1 MHDVIIVGGSYAGLA
16 AAMQLG
22 RARRDVV
29 VIDGGK
35 RRNETVEHAHG
46 LLGFDGE
53 APAVIAARGR
63 AQVRAYPSV
72 TFVDGTVTEAG
83 REGEGFVVRAN
94 DATFSAR
101 KLILATGVRDELPEI
116 PGLRE
121 RWGKTCFS
129 CPYCDGYERNMG
141 KLGVL
146 ASGDIAPH
154 YAMIVSQW
162 GSETTLFA
170 DVEPP
175 PGIRVERDPIALVRD
190 APAGVE
196 VVTRGGKRHELAGLF
211 VGTRVHLPGDFARTL
226 GLELETF
233 PNGSFYKTDPRTKET
248 SVPGVY
254 AAGDATSPTH
264 TLSFAIADGVRA
276 GIGAHASLVAGSTAP
291 SVSAFDR
298 S

>member
-53 APAVIAARGR
+53 APAAIAARGR
-63 AQVRAYPSV
+63 EQVRNYATV
-72 TFVDGTVTEAG
+72 KFVEGDVTEAR
-83 REGEGFVVRAN
+83 REGDGFVVRTK
-94 DATFSAR
+94 DATFQSR

-121 RWGKTCFS
+121 RWGKTAFS
-129 CPYCDGYERNMG
+129 CPYCDGYERKMG
-141 KLGVL
+141 KLGVV
-146 ASGDIAPH
+146 ASADLAPH
-154 YAMIVSQW
+154 YATIVSQW

-170 DVEPP
+170 DAEAPRGV
-175 PGIRVERDPIALVRD
+175 RVERDSIAEVRD
-190 APAGVE
+190 APAGIE
-196 VVTRGGKRHELAGLF
+196 VVTRSGKRYELAGLF
-211 VGTRVHLPGDFARTL
+211 VGTHVKLPGDFAKTL

-233 PNGSFYKTDPRTKET
+233 PNGSFYKTDPRTGET
-248 SVPGVY
+248 SVPGVF
-254 AAGDATSPTH
+254 AAGDATTPQH
-264 TLSFAIADGVRA
+264 ALSFAIAAGARA
-276 GIGAHASLVAGSTAP
+276 GIGAHASLVFGEMKH
-291 SVSAFDR
+291 
-298 S
+298 

>member
-29 VIDGGK
+29 VIDGGE
-35 RRNETVEHAHG
+35 RRNETVAHAHG

-53 APAVIAARGR
+53 APAAIAARGR
-63 AQVRAYPSV
+63 EQVLAYPSV
-72 TFVDGTVTEAG
+72 TFVEAVVTEAR
-83 REGEGFVVRAN
+83 REGDGFVVRTK
-94 DATFSAR
+94 DATLSAR

-141 KLGVL
+141 KLGVI
-146 ASGDIAPH
+146 ASAEIAPH
-154 YAMIVSQW
+154 YATIVSQW

-170 DVEPP
+170 DVEPL
-175 PGIRVERDPIALVRD
+175 PGIRVERAPIVEARD

-196 VVTRGGKRHELAGLF
+196 IVTRGGKRYELAGLF
-211 VGTRVHLPGDFARTL
+211 VGTHVQLPGDFARTL

-233 PNGSFYKTDPRTKET
+233 PNGSFYKTDARTKET
-248 SVPGVY
+248 SVRGVY
-254 AAGDATSPTH
+254 AAGDASTPMHS
-264 TLSFAIADGVRA
+264 LSFAIADGARA
-276 GIGAHASLVAGSTAP
+276 GIGAHASLVAG
-291 SVSAFDR
+291 
-298 S
+298 

>member
-35 RRNETVEHAHG
+35 RRNATVEHAHG

-53 APAVIAARGR
+53 APAAIAAKGR
-63 AQVRAYPSV
+63 EQVRKYATV
-72 TFVDGTVTEAG
+72 KFVEGDATDAR
-83 REGEGFVVRAN
+83 REGDGFVVRTG
-94 DATFSAR
+94 DATFSSR

-121 RWGKTCFS
+121 RWGKTAFS
-129 CPYCDGYERNMG
+129 CPYCDGYERQMG
-141 KLGVL
+141 KLGVI
-146 ASGDIAPH
+146 ASGDMAPH
-154 YAMIVSQW
+154 YSMVVSQW
-162 GSETTLFA
+162 GSETTLFGDA
-170 DVEPP
+170 QPA
-175 PGIRVERDPIALVRD
+175 PGVHVERDPIAEVRD
-190 APAGVE
+190 APAGIE
-196 VVTRGGKRHELAGLF
+196 VVTRSGRRYELSGLF
-211 VGTRVHLPGDFARTL
+211 VGTHVRVPGDFARTL

-254 AAGDATSPTH
+254 AAGDATSPMH
-264 TLSFAIADGVRA
+264 ALSFAIADGARA
-276 GIGAHASLVAGSTAP
+276 GIGAHASLVMAAMP
-291 SVSAFDR
+291 KH
-298 S
+298 

>member
-35 RRNETVEHAHG
+35 RRNATVEHAHG

-53 APAVIAARGR
+53 APAVIAAKGR
-63 AQVRAYPSV
+63 EQVRRYSTV
-72 TFVDGTVTEAG
+72 KFVEGEVTEAR
-83 REGEGFVVRAN
+83 REGEGFAVHTREAL
-94 DATFSAR
+94 FSAR

-121 RWGKTCFS
+121 RWGKTAFS
-129 CPYCDGYERNMG
+129 CPYCDGYERQMG
-141 KLGVL
+141 KLGVV
-146 ASGDIAPH
+146 ASADIAAH
-154 YAMIVSQW
+154 YATIVSQW
-162 GSETTLFA
+162 GSETTLFSDA
-170 DVEPP
+170 EPP
-175 PGIRVERDPIALVRD
+175 PGVRSERDPIAEVGD
-190 APAGVE
+190 APAGIA
-196 VVTRGGKRHELAGLF
+196 VVTRAGRRYELAGLF
-211 VGTRVHLPGDFARTL
+211 VGTHVHVPGDFARSL

-254 AAGDATSPTH
+254 AAGDATSPMH
-264 TLSFAIADGVRA
+264 ALSFAIADGARA
-276 GIGAHASLVAGSTAP
+276 GIGAHASLVMATVP
-291 SVSAFDR
+291 KH
-298 S
+298 

>member
-1 MHDVIIVGGSYAGLA
+1 MRDVVIVGGSYAGLA

-53 APAVIAARGR
+53 APAAIAARGR
-63 AQVRAYPSV
+63 EQVRAYPSV
-72 TFVDGTVTEAG
+72 TFVEGTVTEAR
-83 REGEGFVVRAN
+83 REGDGFVVRTN
-94 DATFSAR
+94 DATLSAR
-101 KLILATGVRDELPEI
+101 RLILATGVRDELPEI

-141 KLGVL
+141 KLGVI
-146 ASGDIAPH
+146 ASAEVAPH
-154 YAMIVSQW
+154 YATIVSQW

-170 DVEPP
+170 DLEPP
-175 PGIRVERDPIALVRD
+175 PGIRVEREPIAEVRD
-190 APAGVE
+190 APAGIE
-196 VVTRGGKRHELAGLF
+196 IVTRGGKRHELAGLF
-211 VGTRVHLPGDFARTL
+211 VATRVHLPGDFARTL
-226 GLELETF
+226 GCELETF
-233 PNGSFYKTDPRTKET
+233 PHGSFYKTDPRTKET

-254 AAGDATSPTH
+254 AAGDASSPMH
-264 TLSFAIADGVRA
+264 SLSFAIADGARA
-276 GIGAHASLVAGSTAP
+276 GIGAHASLVTH
-291 SVSAFDR
+291 R
-298 S
+298 